1 MLSRLAFLCFFALL
15 NAGQTQPSTV
25 EEEISRFYFGIFG
38 GYGAIDG
45 ALNNEGQYTQYRL
58 SLGVD
63 AYKMEKLPICF
74 GLEAAVQSGNF
85 MALDANWVSGTSAL
99 SPESILKP
107 FMDFLVAVNYNFY
120 EKWDLIAKGGF
131 AYRQLQLTDRHSSAD
146 YLAKVNGE
154 FQAGIGYQ
162 ITKQTRIVA
171 LYQGI
176 YSTSDAGTYLTSNDC
191 TGIVHIPTQQAG
203 LIGFDYNF

>member
-1 MLSRLAFLCFFALL
+1 MKLRLAFLCFCALID
-15 NAGQTQPSTV
+15 AAQTQSSTP
-25 EEEISRFYFGIFG
+25 EEEISRFYFGVFG

-45 ALNNEGQYTQYRL
+45 AIKDQGQYTQYRL

-63 AYKMEKLPICF
+63 AYKMDKLPVSF

-85 MALDANWVSGTSAL
+85 MALHTSWIVDTSAL
-99 SPESILKP
+99 YPESILKP